1 MKVSLSMRTVCLE
14 YCGTVAVAA
23 SGASDASA
31 GKAAGLCLDL
41 PLVLAGT
48 AHKRSPSS
56 AGGDSQVGLTLLLL
70 GAGSE
75 EPDSLVGL
83 TLFLCLFSLI
93 SGGES
98 RSVLL
103 DVPSRAISMALAL
116 VTMVLKRFL
125 VSG

>member
-1 MKVSLSMRTVCLE
+1 MSPEGV
-14 YCGTVAVAA
+14 
-23 SGASDASA
+23 SA
-31 GKAAGLCLDL
+31 GKQAGLSLDL
-41 PLVLAGT
+41 TLVLAGS
-48 AHKRSPSS
+48 AHKRSVWS

-83 TLFLCLFSLI
+83 TLVLCLFSVR

-103 DVPSRAISMALAL
+103 DGLSRAISMALAL
-116 VTMVLKRFL
+116 VTMVLKRCL

>member
-23 SGASDASA
+23 SGASGASA
-31 GKAAGLCLDL
+31 GKTAGLCLDL

-48 AHKRSPSS
+48 AHKRSASS
-56 AGGDSQVGLTLLLL
+56 AGGDSQVGLTLLL

-103 DVPSRAISMALAL
+103 DVPSRAISMTLAL

>member
-1 MKVSLSMRTVCLE
+1 M
-14 YCGTVAVAA
+14 
-23 SGASDASA
+23 
-31 GKAAGLCLDL
+31 
-41 PLVLAGT
+41 
-48 AHKRSPSS
+48 
-56 AGGDSQVGLTLLLL
+56 GLTLLLL